1 VTTAATVKILVIK
14 FRNIGDVLLLG
25 PLLSSLARADSG
37 SRVSV
42 LVKAGREAMLE
53 GHPDVEQVWVYPPRK
68 PGESRWQYL
77 RRELAWLRRLR
88 AQRFDWVINS
98 TEGDRGALVGFLSG
112 APRRRGL
119 IRAEG
124 EKRWRRLLYTEPVTS
139 RTGLR
144 HTVVRNLDLLPPGG
158 LTQSRDVRLRY
169 SEADLATVRSLLDQ
183 AGCRADLPLVQ
194 VHPTS
199 RWFFKCWNDTDV
211 ARVIEHLILVRG
223 LQVVV
228 TSGPDTRERD
238 RVARILAACDATPM
252 DLSGRLSLKETA
264 ALASLCCLFFGV
276 DTAPMHMAAALNVP
290 VVAIF
295 GPSGAFDWGPWPNG
309 WEGETTPYP
318 RRSGVQTCGP
328 HTVVQMDW
336 PCVPCGQ
343 DGCAGTKRSACLEQL
358 SADQVIPLVDQAL
371 QRAGTR

>member
-1 VTTAATVKILVIK
+1 MTVGRVKILVIK

-25 PLLSSLARADSG
+25 PLLSTLARASPRP
-37 SRVSV
+37 RVSV
-42 LVKAGREAMLE
+42 LVKAGREAMVE
-53 GHPDVEQVWVYPPRK
+53 GHPDVDQVWVYPPRR
-68 PGESRWQYL
+68 PGERRWQYL

-88 AQRFDWVINS
+88 AQRFHWVINS
-98 TEGDRGALVGFLSG
+98 TEGDRGAIVGFFSG

-119 IRAEG
+119 VRAEG

-158 LTQSRDVRLRY
+158 VTESRDVPLRFG
-169 SEADLATVRSLLDQ
+169 EGELASVRFLLDQ
-183 AGCRADLPLVQ
+183 GGWSPDLPLVQ
-194 VHPTS
+194 IHPTS
-199 RWFFKCWNDTDV
+199 RWLFKCWNDTDV
-211 ARVIEHLILVRG
+211 AHVIDHLVLARG

-228 TSGPDTRERD
+228 TSGPATRERD
-238 RVARILAACDATPM
+238 RVARILAACDATAM
-252 DLSGRLSLKETA
+252 DLSGRLSLKEMA

-276 DTAPMHMAAALNVP
+276 DTAPMHMAAALDVP
-290 VVAIF
+290 VVAVF

-309 WEGETTPYP
+309 WKGEATPYP
-318 RRSGVQTCGP
+318 RRNGIQTCGP

-343 DGCAGTKRSACLEQL
+343 DGCEGSKRSACLEQL
-358 SADQVIPLVDQAL
+358 SADRVLPLVDQAL
-371 QRAGTR
+371 ERAGIR